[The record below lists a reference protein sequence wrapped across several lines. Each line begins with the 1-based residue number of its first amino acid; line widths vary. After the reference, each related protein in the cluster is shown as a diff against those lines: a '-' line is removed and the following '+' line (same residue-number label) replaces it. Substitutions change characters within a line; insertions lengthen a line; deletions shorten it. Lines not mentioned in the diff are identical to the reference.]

1 MGRMPLQRGLF
12 QQDSLQQGSLE
23 QGSLRQ
29 DSLQPLRAS
38 DAPPPPLA
46 GEGSGGGDPAE
57 ISTRAALL
65 ATCQPPHGF
74 SLLEALA
81 VMAIAAI
88 TVALGV
94 PSYQG
99 MVESQRA
106 SSAMHLLTAHI
117 ASARMTA
124 ISYRVPTV
132 VCPSDRAGGCRM
144 DGDWSH
150 GWLMFVDPDGNR
162 QPDSR
167 QDILR
172 DENAPIHRSLRIVSS
187 KGRPQLRYLPDGRS
201 SGSNIS
207 IRLCRDEIL
216 LARVIVNNVGR
227 VRSEKAS
234 SSSLC

>member
-1 MGRMPLQRGLF
+1 MDRMP
-12 QQDSLQQGSLE
+12 SQQGTLHPL
-23 QGSLRQ
+23 GSGHL
-29 DSLQPLRAS
+29 
-38 DAPPPPLA
+38 PPPPFT
-46 GEGSGGGDPAE
+46 GEGWGGGGLARAHE
-57 ISTRAALL
+57 RAAPL
-65 ATCQPPHGF
+65 AACRPTRGF
-74 SLLEALA
+74 TLLEAVT
-81 VMAIAAI
+81 VMAIAVI
-88 TVALGV
+88 TVTVGV

-99 MVESQRA
+99 MIESQRA

-132 VCPSDRAGGCRM
+132 VCPSDRAGGCRL

-150 GWLMFVDPDGNR
+150 GWLMFFDPDGNR

-207 IRLCRDEIL
+207 VRLCREGTL
-216 LARVIVNNVGR
+216 LGRVIVNNVGR
-227 VRSEKAS
+227 VRSEKATGS
-234 SSSLC
+234 GPC

>member
-1 MGRMPLQRGLF
+1 MHRMSLPPDALPGSGAPGRSTPRMP
-12 QQDSLQQGSLE
+12 SAASTE
-23 QGSLRQ
+23 RQ
-29 DSLQPLRAS
+29 
-38 DAPPPPLA
+38 
-46 GEGSGGGDPAE
+46 
-57 ISTRAALL
+57 
-65 ATCQPPHGF
+65 GF
-74 SLLEALA
+74 SLLEALT
-81 VMAIAAI
+81 VMAITTL
-88 TVALGV
+88 TVVLGV

-99 MVESQRA
+99 MIQSQRA

-132 VCPSDRAGGCRM
+132 VCASDRAGGCRM

-150 GWLMFVDPDGNR
+150 GWLMFFDPDGNR

-172 DENAPIHRSLRIVSS
+172 DENAPIHPSLRIVSS

-201 SGSNIS
+201 AGSNIS
-207 IRLCRDEIL
+207 VRLCREDLL

-234 SSSLC
+234 GSTPC